1 VRVLSPAKINLLLKV
16 LGKRNDGY
24 HELLT
29 LMVPVTLFDTLYLEQ
44 AEESIEL
51 DAPGCGCSDTDNL
64 VFKAADLFRHKTEIK
79 NGIKIRIDKKIPIGA
94 GLGGGSSNAAHT
106 LVALN
111 KLFCTGIKEN
121 QLSEMA
127 QELGADCP
135 FFIHGRPA
143 IMGGRGDSLLADTMI
158 DDRVYL
164 IVIPP
169 FGISTARIFSEFKM
183 PLTNSKDVFKI
194 EDITKKSIAPER
206 YLFNELEVS
215 AFGLHPELK
224 TVKEDLV
231 RAGALGALMS
241 GSGSAVFGVFEDA
254 GHLEHAM
261 IKLRKREGYEYIPTT
276 RTLGGINGNY
286 RS

>member
-1 VRVLSPAKINLLLKV
+1 MRVLSPAKINLLLEV

-29 LMVPVTLFDTLYLEQ
+29 LMMPVTLFDVLYLEKKK
-44 AEESIEL
+44 EGIEL
-51 DAPGCGCSDTDNL
+51 DAPGCGCPTADNL
-64 VFKAADLFRHKTEIK
+64 VFKAAELFRRKTGLNK
-79 NGIKIRIDKKIPIGA
+79 GITIRIDKEIPFGA

-111 KLFCTGIKEN
+111 KLFGTGLDES

-127 QELGADCP
+127 QEIGADCP

-143 IMGGRGDSLLADTMI
+143 VMGGRGDMLLADVLI
-158 DDRVYL
+158 EDRAYL
-164 IVIPP
+164 LVIPP
-169 FGISTARIFSEFKM
+169 FGISTARLFSEYKM
-183 PLTNSKDVFKI
+183 SLTNSKHAFKI
-194 EDITKKSIAPER
+194 EDITEKRIAPER
-206 YLFNELEVS
+206 YLFNELEDN
-215 AFGLHPELK
+215 AFELHPEIK
-224 TVKEDLV
+224 TVKVDLI

-261 IKLRKREGYEYIPTT
+261 FKLRKREGYKYIPTT
-276 RTLGGINGNY
+276 RTLGGVNGDY

>member
-24 HELLT
+24 HELST
-29 LMVPVTLFDTLYLEQ
+29 LMVPVSLFDALYLEQ
-44 AEESIEL
+44 AEEGVEL
-51 DAPGCGCSDTDNL
+51 DAPGCGCPTSDNL
-64 VFKAADLFRHKTEIK
+64 VFKAADLFRHKTEIGK
-79 NGIKIRIDKKIPIGA
+79 GIRIRIDKKIPFGA

-111 KLFCTGIKEN
+111 ILFGTELKEN
-121 QLSEMA
+121 QLSDMA
-127 QELGADCP
+127 QEIGADCP

-143 IMGGRGDSLLADTMI
+143 IMGGRGDILLADVLI
-158 DDRVYL
+158 EDRVYL
-164 IVIPP
+164 LIIPP
-169 FGISTARIFSEFKM
+169 FGISTAKLFSEYKM
-183 PLTNSKDVFKI
+183 SLTNSKHVFKI
-194 EDITKKSIAPER
+194 EDITKESVAPER
-206 YLFNELEVS
+206 YLFNELEDS
-215 AFGLHPELK
+215 AFELHPELK
-224 TVKEDLV
+224 TVKVDLI

-261 IKLRKREGYEYIPTT
+261 IKLRKREGYKYIPTT
-276 RTLGGINGNY
+276 RTLGGVNGDY

>member
-1 VRVLSPAKINLLLKV
+1 MRVLSPAKINLLLKV

-44 AEESIEL
+44 GGVDIEL
-51 DAPGCGCSDTDNL
+51 DAPGCGCSAADNL

-79 NGIKIRIDKKIPIGA
+79 NGIKIKINKKIPFGA

-106 LVALN
+106 LVALD
-111 KLFCTGIKEN
+111 KLFGTGLKEN

-127 QELGADCP
+127 QEIGADCP

-143 IMGGRGDSLLADTMI
+143 FMGGRGDSLLADAMI
-158 DDRVYL
+158 EDRVYL
-164 IVIPP
+164 LVIPP
-169 FGISTARIFSEFKM
+169 FGISTSRVFSEYKM
-183 PLTNSKDVFKI
+183 SLTNSKDMFKI

-206 YLFNELEVS
+206 YLFNELEDS

-224 TVKEDLV
+224 TVKDDLV
-231 RAGALGALMS
+231 WAGALEALMS
-241 GSGSAVFGVFEDA
+241 GSGSTVFGVFEDA

-261 IKLRKREGYEYIPTT
+261 IKLRKREGYKYIPTT
-276 RTLGGINGNY
+276 RTLGGINGDY

>member
-1 VRVLSPAKINLLLKV
+1 MRILSPAKINLLLKV

-44 AEESIEL
+44 SAKGIEL
-51 DAPGCGCSDTDNL
+51 DAPGCGCSASDNL
-64 VFKAADLFRHKTEIK
+64 VFKAADLFRHKTEIGK
-79 NGIKIRIDKKIPIGA
+79 GIKIRIDKKIPFGA

-111 KLFCTGIKEN
+111 RLFCTGLKEN
-121 QLSEMA
+121 QLLEMA
-127 QELGADCP
+127 QEIGADCP
-135 FFIHGRPA
+135 FFIYGRPA
-143 IMGGRGDSLLADTMI
+143 IMGGRGDSLLADALI
-158 DDRVYL
+158 EDRVYL
-164 IVIPP
+164 LVIAP
-169 FGISTARIFSEFKM
+169 FGISTAKVFSEYKM
-183 PLTNSKDVFKI
+183 SLTNTKDAFKI

-206 YLFNELEVS
+206 YMFNELEDS

-224 TVKEDLV
+224 TVKDDLI

-241 GSGSAVFGVFEDA
+241 GSGSTVFGVFEDA

-261 IKLRKREGYEYIPTT
+261 IKLRKQGGYKYIPTT
-276 RTLGGINGNY
+276 RTLGGINGDY